1 MKAPPLAKNY
11 SCLTPEERFRLIL
24 AASGRG
30 DKAERDRL
38 VRAGGHITQSMQDYA
53 PYAHALNRL
62 DMMMFL
68 VLLEEA
74 ARYHDAFDQLDCA
87 EPGGDDEVE
96 EKPEEE
102 PNAKTNEEDLDR
114 DWSVW
119 HGYLD
124 LALASGYVL
133 RAKADGWKLFCEKL
147 NIPPLLF
154 WEMLP
159 GFDRLQRALALAE
172 KAAFT
177 PEGFLRWMNRIR
189 PKGKPELTKVL
200 LTAEAIA
207 KELEEIFREKVQW
220 WGG

>member
-1 MKAPPLAKNY
+1 
-11 SCLTPEERFRLIL
+11 
-24 AASGRG
+24 
-30 DKAERDRL
+30 
-38 VRAGGHITQSMQDYA
+38 
-53 PYAHALNRL
+53 
-62 DMMMFL
+62 MMVFL

-74 ARYHDAFDQLDCA
+74 ACYHDAFDQLDCA
-87 EPGGDDEVE
+87 EPEGDDEVE

-102 PNAKTNEEDLDR
+102 PDAETNEEDR
-114 DWSVW
+114 DWAVW

-133 RAKADGWKLFCEKL
+133 RANADGWKLFCEKL
-147 NIPPLLF
+147 NILPFLL

-189 PKGKPELTKVL
+189 PRGKPKLTEVL
-200 LTAEAIA
+200 LTAQAVA